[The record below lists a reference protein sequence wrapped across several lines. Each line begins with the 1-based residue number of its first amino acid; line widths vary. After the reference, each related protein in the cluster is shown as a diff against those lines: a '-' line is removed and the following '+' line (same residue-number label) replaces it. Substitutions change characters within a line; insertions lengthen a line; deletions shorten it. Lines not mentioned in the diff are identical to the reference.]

1 MFGKTIFSR
10 VLFTNLSTVLIGI
23 IILAS
28 LQMVLMSNYISKQN
42 ESTLAKNAESIVSLI
57 NNGISQENLNSVL
70 NGFSRSSSS
79 HIIITDV
86 DGRVIVNTTESGY
99 WANESRESLEL
110 DHLREVLSGKR
121 V

>member
-1 MFGKTIFSR
+1 MAKLYFQR

-86 DGRVIVNTTESGY
+86 DAAG
-99 WANESRESLEL
+99 
-110 DHLREVLSGKR
+110 
-121 V
+121 